1 MMGLDWRGSDSQGL
15 YGQGTR
21 GNGQTD
27 FLFFRNR
34 MFPLG
39 GSKKRRW
46 SKSEMARGAGLT
58 R

>member
-27 FLFFRNR
+27 FLFFATGC
-34 MFPLG
+34 FLWEG
-39 GSKKRRW
+39 QKKEDGASRRW
-46 SKSEMARGAGLT
+46 REGRA
-58 R
+58 